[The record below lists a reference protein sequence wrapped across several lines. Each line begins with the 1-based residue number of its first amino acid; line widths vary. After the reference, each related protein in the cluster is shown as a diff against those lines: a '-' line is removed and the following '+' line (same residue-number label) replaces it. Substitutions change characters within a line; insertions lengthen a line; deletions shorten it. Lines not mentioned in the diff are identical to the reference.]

1 MAIGIYETNR
11 NVGRFLCSAKGRHGG
26 TRLTI
31 KRGNGEKKKEEE
43 EEEEE
48 EEETGDGR
56 KIVKLEK
63 ASNEGEEGRQ
73 RRGKG
78 KLGTLSADT
87 DVGTYDPRICSSGKN
102 A

>member
-26 TRLTI
+26 TRL
-31 KRGNGEKKKEEE
+31 NGDKKGKWGEEE
-43 EEEEE
+43 RRRRRRRN
-48 EEETGDGR
+48 GGR

-78 KLGTLSADT
+78 KLGTLSTDT